1 MTTAL
6 AADARLWWISPMAWD
21 DVYAS
26 VVIRPTERA
35 AVTNVRRQAR
45 REWPALVR
53 AIAALDRW
61 YAANAQQ
68 IASVVRVDLIARRL
82 GCTKW
87 QVRDA
92 LDEADA
98 MLCEE

>member
-1 MTTAL
+1 MTAL
-6 AADARLWWISPMAWD
+6 TADARLWWIQLPLWND
-21 DVYAS
+21 DYAS

-61 YAANAQQ
+61 YAEARQG
-68 IASVVRVDLIARRL
+68 IPSIVRIDLIARKLEVTRY
-82 GCTKW
+82 

-98 MLCEE
+98 MLCED